1 VLEITYVVQCLFLK
15 DVDNNDPIRG
25 EAKDGQS
32 DTQKDKDETL
42 EDMAGE
48 GQRRW
53 GTDCPEFCDAIE
65 DANADSY
72 NEGPQSSVHQ
82 DDTDEETMKVP

>member
-1 VLEITYVVQCLFLK
+1 MLEITYVVQCLFQK
-15 DVDNNDPIRG
+15 DVDKNDPIRG

-48 GQRRW
+48 EQRRW
-53 GTDCPEFCDAIE
+53 GTDSPKFCDAIE
-65 DANADSY
+65 DAKADGY
-72 NEGPQSSVHQ
+72 DEGHQSSVHQ

>member
-1 VLEITYVVQCLFLK
+1 MLEITYVVQCLFLK

-48 GQRRW
+48 EQRRW
-53 GTDCPEFCDAIE
+53 GTDCLNCDAIE
-65 DANADSY
+65 DANADGY
-72 NEGPQSSVHQ
+72 DEGPQSSVHQ